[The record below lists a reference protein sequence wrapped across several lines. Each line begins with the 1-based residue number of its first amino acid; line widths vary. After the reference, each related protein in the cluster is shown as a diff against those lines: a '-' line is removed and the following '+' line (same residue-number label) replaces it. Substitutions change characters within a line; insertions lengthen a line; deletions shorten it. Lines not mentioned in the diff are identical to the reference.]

1 MVGLERLRI
10 PILGSEISDFDILK
24 YNMMALWLR
33 KPEKD
38 PDFQILLRLLVL
50 FLRVTMIHGS

>member
-1 MVGLERLRI
+1 MVGLELLRI